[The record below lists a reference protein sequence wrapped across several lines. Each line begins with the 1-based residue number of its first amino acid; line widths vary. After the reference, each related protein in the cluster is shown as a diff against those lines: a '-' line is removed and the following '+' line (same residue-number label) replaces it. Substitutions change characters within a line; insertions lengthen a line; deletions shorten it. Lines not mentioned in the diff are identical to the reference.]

1 MRVRRRVG
9 RDGARRPRLWS
20 WHYRPGT
27 LGRSPG
33 GLGAFEHAC
42 QILLSSED
50 NGGGTVS
57 ASILG
62 SFDFVVA
69 LFTPPVTAPVM
80 LAAAHERLAD
90 VPHGAA
96 PGRSVEDMLGFAD
109 NMLSGATWRS
119 GRLR

>member
-1 MRVRRRVG
+1 MQ
-9 RDGARRPRLWS
+9 LCLQII
-20 WHYRPGT
+20 T
-27 LGRSPG
+27 LYTRYTAAP
-33 GLGAFEHAC
+33 HM
-42 QILLSSED
+42 D
-50 NGGGTVS
+50 VS
-57 ASILG
+57 IQVYSCAHQYTGIQVYTGIQYTPVYTPPLILG

-90 VPHGAA
+90 LPHGAA
-96 PGRSVEDMLGFAD
+96 PHRSVEDMLGFAD

>member
-1 MRVRRRVG
+1 MSHWLAQLAVGVLCGYIGAVCGQLVR
-9 RDGARRPRLWS
+9 L
-20 WHYRPGT
+20 
-27 LGRSPG
+27 
-33 GLGAFEHAC
+33 C
-42 QILLSSED
+42 
-50 NGGGTVS
+50 TVS

-69 LFTPPVTAPVM
+69 LFTPPAKAPVM

-90 VPHGAA
+90 APRGAA
-96 PGRSVEDMLGFAD
+96 PHRSVEGMVDFAP

>member
-1 MRVRRRVG
+1 M
-9 RDGARRPRLWS
+9 AL
-20 WHYRPGT
+20 
-27 LGRSPG
+27 
-33 GLGAFEHAC
+33 C
-42 QILLSSED
+42 
-50 NGGGTVS
+50 TVS

-69 LFTPPVTAPVM
+69 LFTPPAKAPVM

-90 VPHGAA
+90 APRGAA
-96 PGRSVEDMLGFAD
+96 PHRSVEGMVDFAP